1 MNLPKKASA
10 FLKDS
15 EKKVVAQNFLSL
27 VMLQGAN
34 YILPLLI
41 LPYLVRVLG
50 AEKFGL
56 VMFAQSFAIF
66 LTVFVDFGFNIS
78 GTREI
83 SLARGNNKKTG
94 EIFLAIMIIKL
105 GLLLIAFAIL
115 FFIVHTFTRFN
126 VDSEVYLLSFG
137 VVIGQALF
145 PVWFFQGI
153 EKMKVITFINILAKV
168 IFTVLVFFL
177 IKTESD
183 YFKVP
188 IYNSLGFILSGL
200 IGFVLSFKYIEYKA
214 PKIALIKQLLTDSS
228 SLFVSNF
235 ATSMYTASNVF
246 ILGLFSGNV
255 IAGVYSSMEKLIL
268 AVKNVYVPLYQ
279 ALYPWVA
286 RQEDDQ
292 KKVIINKILLP
303 VFLVSTLITLVILLF
318 AKTILIIVYDD
329 VLITSYANVFRI
341 LSFISLFSGLN
352 MLYNMLYFPAIK
364 RYKVRMNILIFG
376 GLFNMIMNLI
386 FVQFYNIYGVALIVT
401 TTELLLLFIGYY
413 YFKKLSKV
421 KTLECNT

>member
-1 MNLPKKASA
+1 
-10 FLKDS
+10 
-15 EKKVVAQNFLSL
+15 
-27 VMLQGAN
+27 
-34 YILPLLI
+34 
-41 LPYLVRVLG
+41 
-50 AEKFGL
+50 
-56 VMFAQSFAIF
+56 
-66 LTVFVDFGFNIS
+66 
-78 GTREI
+78 
-83 SLARGNNKKTG
+83 
-94 EIFLAIMIIKL
+94 
-105 GLLLIAFAIL
+105 
-115 FFIVHTFTRFN
+115 
-126 VDSEVYLLSFG
+126 
-137 VVIGQALF
+137 
-145 PVWFFQGI
+145 
-153 EKMKVITFINILAKV
+153 
-168 IFTVLVFFL
+168 
-177 IKTESD
+177 
-183 YFKVP
+183 
-188 IYNSLGFILSGL
+188 
-200 IGFVLSFKYIEYKA
+200 
-214 PKIALIKQLLTDSS
+214 
-228 SLFVSNF
+228 
-235 ATSMYTASNVF
+235 MYTASNVF

>member
-1 MNLPKKASA
+1 MNLPKKVTS
-10 FLKDS
+10 FLKDND
-15 EKKVVAQNFLSL
+15 KKVVAQNFLSL
-27 VMLQGAN
+27 LILQGAN

-56 VMFAQSFAIF
+56 VMFAQSLAIF

-83 SLARGNNKKTG
+83 SLARNDKEKTG
-94 EIFLAIMIIKL
+94 QIFLAIMIIKVV
-105 GLLLIAFAIL
+105 LIVIALAIL
-115 FFIVHTFTRFN
+115 FFIVSVFSRFS
-126 VDSEVYLLSFG
+126 VDSEIYLLSFG

-153 EKMKVITFINILAKV
+153 EKMKVVTFINILAKL
-168 IFTVLVFFL
+168 IFTLLVFVL
-177 IKTESD
+177 IKTEAD
-183 YFKVP
+183 YYKVP
-188 IYNSLGFILSGL
+188 IYNSLGFIVSGC
-200 IGFVLSFKYIEYKA
+200 IGFTMSFKYIKFKY
-214 PKIALIKQLLTDSS
+214 PTLSLIKQLLKDSS

-255 IAGVYSSMEKLIL
+255 IAGVYSSIEKLIL

-286 RQEDDQ
+286 RQADKEKGEII
-292 KKVIINKILLP
+292 KKITLP
-303 VFLVSTLITLVILLF
+303 VFIISTLISL
-318 AKTILIIVYDD
+318 TILIFAKSILSIVYDD
-329 VLITSYANVFRI
+329 AIISSYANVFRI
-341 LSFISLFSGLN
+341 LSLISVFSGLN

-376 GLFNMIMNLI
+376 GLFNMVMNLI
-386 FVQFYNIYGVALIVT
+386 FVQFYNIYGIAVVVT
-401 TTELLLLFIGYY
+401 LTELVLVFIGYY
-413 YFKKLSKV
+413 YFKKLNRIN
-421 KTLECNT
+421 TL

>member
-1 MNLPKKASA
+1 MNLLNKGSS
-10 FLKDS
+10 FLKDK

-27 VMLQGAN
+27 LFLQGAN

-56 VMFAQSFAIF
+56 VMFAQSLAIF

-83 SLARGNNKKTG
+83 SLAREDKEKTG
-94 EIFLAIMIIKL
+94 EIFLAIMFIKL
-105 GLLLIAFAIL
+105 GLIAIAFGILLLI
-115 FFIVHTFTRFN
+115 VNTFSRFT

-153 EKMKVITFINILAKV
+153 EKMKFVTYINILAKV
-168 IFTVLVFFL
+168 IFTGLVFLL

-188 IYNSLGFILSGL
+188 IYNSLGFIVSGF
-200 IGFVLSFKYIEYKA
+200 IGFALSFKYFEYKL
-214 PKIALIKQLLTDSS
+214 PKFSLVKQLITDSY

-286 RQEDDQ
+286 RQEYGQ
-292 KKVIINKILLP
+292 KKHIINKIMPP
-303 VFLVSTLITLVILLF
+303 VFLVSILITLVILLF
-318 AKTILIIVYDD
+318 AKSILGIVYDD

-341 LSFISLFSGLN
+341 LSFISIFSGLN

-364 RYKVRMNILIFG
+364 RYKVRMNILVFG
-376 GLFNMIMNLI
+376 GIFNMSMNLI
-386 FVQFYNIYGVALIVT
+386 FVQFYGIYGIAVIVT
-401 TTELLLLFIGYY
+401 ITELLLLYIGYY
-413 YFKKLSKV
+413 YFKKVSGQI
-421 KTLECNT
+421 EAINI

>member
-1 MNLPKKASA
+1 MKLLNKIYAVLAS
-10 FLKDS
+10 K

-34 YILPLLI
+34 YVLPLLI

-56 VMFAQSFAIF
+56 VMFAQSFAVF

-83 SLARGNNKKTG
+83 SLARNDKAKTG
-94 EIFLAIMIIKL
+94 EIFLSIMIIKL
-105 GLLLIAFAIL
+105 GLIIISFSIL
-115 FFIVHTFTRFN
+115 YVVVNTFTRFSI
-126 VDSEVYLLSFG
+126 DAEVYLLSFG

-153 EKMKVITFINILAKV
+153 EKMKFVSFINILAKV
-168 IFTVLVFFL
+168 IFTILVFIL
-177 IKTESD
+177 IKSESD

-188 IYNSLGFILSGL
+188 IYNSLGFIVSGL
-200 IGFVLSFKYIEYKA
+200 IGFALSFQYLEFRL
-214 PKIALIKQLLTDSS
+214 PKTSLIKQLLVDSS

-235 ATSMYTASNVF
+235 ASSMYTASNVF
-246 ILGLFSGNV
+246 ILGLFSGSV
-255 IAGVYSSMEKLIL
+255 IAGVYSSMEKLTL
-268 AVKNVYVPLYQ
+268 AVKNVYVPFYQ

-286 RQEDDQ
+286 RQEDIQ
-292 KKVIINKILLP
+292 KKQIINKIMPP
-303 VFLVSTLITLVILLF
+303 VFFVSTVITVVILLF
-318 AKTILIIVYDD
+318 AKSILEIVYDD

-341 LSFISLFSGLN
+341 LSFISMFSGLN

-376 GLFNMIMNLI
+376 GLFNMTMNLI
-386 FVQFYNIYGVALIVT
+386 LVQFYDIYGIAIIVSI
-401 TTELLLLFIGYY
+401 TELLLVFIGYY
-413 YFKKLSKV
+413 YFKKLS
-421 KTLECNT
+421 NQISISNI

>member
-1 MNLPKKASA
+1 MNLPKKVSA

-15 EKKVVAQNFLSL
+15 DKKVIAQNFVSL
-27 VMLQGAN
+27 LVLQGAN

-56 VMFAQSFAIF
+56 VMFAQSLAIF

-83 SLARGNNKKTG
+83 SLAREDKEKSGQ
-94 EIFLAIMIIKL
+94 IFLAIMVIKVVLII
-105 GLLLIAFAIL
+105 IALAIL
-115 FFIVHTFTRFN
+115 FFIVSFFTRFS
-126 VDSEVYLLSFG
+126 VDSEIYLLSFG

-153 EKMKVITFINILAKV
+153 EKMKVVTFINILAKL
-168 IFTVLVFFL
+168 IFTVLVFVL
-177 IKTESD
+177 IKTQAD
-183 YFKVP
+183 YYKVP
-188 IYNSLGFILSGL
+188 IFNSLGFIVSGC
-200 IGFVLSFKYIEYKA
+200 IGFVLSFKYFNFKY
-214 PKIALIKQLLTDSS
+214 PTFSLIKQLFKDSS

-235 ATSMYTASNVF
+235 ATSLYTASNVF
-246 ILGLFSGNV
+246 ILGLFSGNI
-255 IAGVYSSMEKLIL
+255 IAGVYSSIEKLIL

-286 RQEDDQ
+286 RQKDRE
-292 KKVIINKILLP
+292 KGEIINKIMPP
-303 VFLVSTLITLVILLF
+303 VFLVSTLITL
-318 AKTILIIVYDD
+318 TILIFSRSILSIIYDD
-329 VLITSYANVFRI
+329 QLINGYANVFRI
-341 LSFISLFSGLN
+341 LSFISVFSGLN

-376 GLFNMIMNLI
+376 GVFNMLMNLI
-386 FVQFYNIYGVALIVT
+386 VVQFYGIYGIAIIVT
-401 TTELLLLFIGYY
+401 LTELILVFIGYY
-413 YFKKLSKV
+413 YFKKLNNRF
-421 KTLECNT
+421 KTAI